1 VDETRSERFR
11 DGVGYYKT
19 AILLTG
25 VWVSDRPL
33 DENEGAVGRWVLAM
47 EVPADVLEP
56 YEVLAECMPYREFV
70 IPAEVLNRYKITE
83 VIDD

>member
-1 VDETRSERFR
+1 
-11 DGVGYYKT
+11 
-19 AILLTG
+19 
-25 VWVSDRPL
+25 
-33 DENEGAVGRWVLAM
+33 M

-70 IPAEVLNRYKITE
+70 MPAEVLNRYKITE